1 MEITFKENKKKTN
14 SGHRTTE
21 SISSTVSIE
30 SKGKNI
36 IETLTGLTGLI
47 NSESITRFIVKNK
60 EELNAKNEV
69 RIILI
74 ECDWTPLYRTIIY
87 EKEKAT
93 ENLLKMGADPNIR
106 CNVDYNLFRWV
117 RQPCTK
123 QLKWKKQGKL
133 TYFSDGKPTRT

>member
-14 SGHRTTE
+14 FGHRTTE

-74 ECDWTPLYRTIIY
+74 KCDWTPLYRTIIY

-117 RQPCTK
+117 RRPCTK
-123 QLKWKKQGKL
+123 QLKWKKQGK
-133 TYFSDGKPTRT
+133 